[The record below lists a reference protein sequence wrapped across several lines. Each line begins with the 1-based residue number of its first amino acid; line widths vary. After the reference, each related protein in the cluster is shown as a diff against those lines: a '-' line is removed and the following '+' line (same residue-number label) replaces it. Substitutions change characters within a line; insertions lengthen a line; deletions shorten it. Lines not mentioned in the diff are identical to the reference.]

1 MVNGVTDTLFRPAD
15 SITREQFAAILYR
28 YANWKEQDVT
38 AQADLTSLQTPPASA
53 PMPRSPMAWAV
64 AEGLIQGISE
74 TILSPRGTTTR
85 AQAATILV
93 RYLERL

>member
-38 AQADLTSLQTPPASA
+38 AQADLTSFADAAGVSA
-53 PMPRSPMAWAV
+53 YAQIPMAWAV